1 MELIQKQQLLMAGGG
16 QCLKSGGSGE
26 VGDKTDSVN
35 TSQPR
40 DHHGCVRGKGI
51 L

>member
-1 MELIQKQQLLMAGGG
+1 MEVTQKQQLMM
-16 QCLKSGGSGE
+16 GE
-26 VGDKTDSVN
+26 SVFSEEVEDKTDSVN

-40 DHHGCVRGKGI
+40 ELVGSFRGKDM